1 VSTQAIKTLSLDR
14 ELPPDTVSEAMEP
27 IAGLLVKSGFLTP
40 EQLRYGRRI
49 QGKLASPKPLLR
61 VLEDLRYVTR
71 DQIQRALQASEVRI
85 PLGALLLELGLIRES
100 DLKSALALQSERP
113 GKRLGQILADN
124 HFLEEKALI
133 EMFSLQLG
141 YPRLCP
147 NAERLDPELMNRAPP
162 RWFRQNE
169 FIPLNRRDDR
179 VVVAFVYPLD
189 PRPLEA
195 AHKLFGGNLIIGIAR
210 LSEITEALDRYEAGR
225 MKGPSVVLNDSVII
239 LTVNQMI
246 NDAADA
252 NASDIHIEP
261 MKDRLRIR
269 FRQDGVLTNY
279 KDFPKDLIPPL
290 TSRIKIMASAD
301 IAEKRRHQNG
311 RILFDCKGLAFDI
324 RLSTYVSMYS
334 DHSPCRCRGAQV
346 WIRLAARSEH
356 YAGKQSGSCLPG
368 RRRDHAGGTR
378 GHDRGLRAFARWV
391 AITWSGAKEGTCLGG
406 ENGAPPRHPRLT
418 YEDTDC

>member
-1 VSTQAIKTLSLDR
+1 
-14 ELPPDTVSEAMEP
+14 
-27 IAGLLVKSGFLTP
+27 
-40 EQLRYGRRI
+40 
-49 QGKLASPKPLLR
+49 
-61 VLEDLRYVTR
+61 
-71 DQIQRALQASEVRI
+71 
-85 PLGALLLELGLIRES
+85 
-100 DLKSALALQSERP
+100 
-113 GKRLGQILADN
+113 LGQILADN

-141 YPRLCP
+141 YLRLSP

-169 FIPLNRRDDR
+169 FIPLSRRDDK

-252 NASDIHIEP
+252 SASDIHIEP

-324 RLSTYVSMYS
+324 RLSTYVTMYGETIVMRLLRS
-334 DHSPCRCRGAQV
+334 RSQLLEIRDIGMSPRMLQRFLEDVLDTPSGV
-346 WIRLAARSEH
+346 VMVTGPTGSGKTTTL
-356 YAGKQSGSCLPG
+356 YASINYLNDPKTSI
-368 RRRDHAGGTR
+368 
-378 GHDRGLRAFARWV
+378 
-391 AITWSGAKEGTCLGG
+391 ITAEDPVEYVIEGISQCSI
-406 ENGAPPRHPRLT
+406 NPRINLT
-418 YEDTDC
+418 YEDTLKSIVRQDPDHHQKTCDPRDTIMAIIRLADVAVRKFGLGLRPDPSIMLVNSPEAAYLGADEIMLAELEVMIEDCALSPGGLP